1 MGVSTDFLLCETDI
15 PYRTNYDIEELGLS
29 TKAAAW
35 LYTGEVD
42 PAVVSQLI
50 EHKDFA
56 ILVTQIAQYK
66 DATISAGIAGMNAM
80 FSKMNAL
87 AMRVSRQQPAVRRM
101 AIQAAQDALAL
112 KQPIT
117 KPETTAME
125 ATFLRIV
132 KVLRNGADAY
142 IAEADKLT
150 TEVMMQLMKN
160 LTKRG
165 GKNLMDIT
173 PEQMVEAAL
182 DTTDPNVFTSEHK
195 AALRTA
201 LLPLF
206 KRPRK

>member
-1 MGVSTDFLLCETDI
+1 M
-15 PYRTNYDIEELGLS
+15 
-29 TKAAAW
+29 
-35 LYTGEVD
+35 
-42 PAVVSQLI
+42 
-50 EHKDFA
+50 KD
-56 ILVTQIAQYK
+56 
-66 DATISAGIAGMNAM
+66 
-80 FSKMNAL
+80 
-87 AMRVSRQQPAVRRM
+87 
-101 AIQAAQDALAL
+101 
-112 KQPIT
+112 
-117 KPETTAME
+117 
-125 ATFLRIV
+125 
-132 KVLRNGADAY
+132 LRNGADAY